1 MSEPTA
7 LAASPPQPG
16 SRGESP
22 GWRVRHEPGGVGE
35 DASEGHR
42 MEVSGL
48 RGKEGVV
55 VFAQGERGGAKPNPS
70 LAPLSSPPPPGL
82 FPRKLYQCGHARR
95 RHLGRLVSRCRGEE
109 AGFSCVAAGR
119 GRTDGSPAPPQP
131 AAAQTSSL
139 LLPMAPVA
147 PPRRGGFLLQGHIL
161 SRRRSRP
168 LPPNTHPFLS
178 FLFAHT
184 GGVGWGGVVLAPLI
198 GLLKQPKV
206 IQELKRPGLNL
217 YLWISEVAIF

>member
-55 VFAQGERGGAKPNPS
+55 LFAQGERGGAKPNPS
-70 LAPLSSPPPPGL
+70 LAPSPPLPLPGYFLESCISVATLGADTSGGLSADAGARKRVFPAWPRAAEEPMVALPPPPACGSPDL
-82 FPRKLYQCGHARR
+82 F
-95 RHLGRLVSRCRGEE
+95 
-109 AGFSCVAAGR
+109 
-119 GRTDGSPAPPQP
+119 SPAPHGACSAPKKGRVS
-131 AAAQTSSL
+131 ASGSHSITSEK
-139 LLPMAPVA
+139 
-147 PPRRGGFLLQGHIL
+147 PP
-161 SRRRSRP
+161 
-168 LPPNTHPFLS
+168 PPS
-178 FLFAHT
+178 
-184 GGVGWGGVVLAPLI
+184 
-198 GLLKQPKV
+198 
-206 IQELKRPGLNL
+206 
-217 YLWISEVAIF
+217 